1 MPLRKS
7 NPIFK
12 IINDLV
18 ISLPSPV
25 ALSYMWNFGSL
36 LGLCLVVQIIT
47 GIFLA
52 MHYCSDASLAF
63 KTVVH
68 IMRDVNYGWAIR
80 LIHANGASMFFLCVY
95 MHIARGFYYGSY
107 LRTKLWASGLLLFV
121 LMMATAFLGYVLPWG
136 QMSFWGATVITNF
149 FSAIPYVG
157 DSIVFWLWG
166 GFSVGNATLTRFF
179 SFHYLFPFIIA
190 ALVIVHLIILHE
202 QGSNN
207 PNGTGNDSD
216 KVSFHPYFIV
226 KDLYGFFLLGILFSF
241 FVFFYPNYLGDAENF
256 IASNP
261 LVTPIHIVPEWYFL
275 FAYAIL
281 RAIPNKLGGLLALVA
296 SLIIVL
302 FLPAFHTSKLKSCTY
317 RPFAKMLFWIF
328 ISNFLFLTWLG
339 AKPVEDPYVILSRIS
354 SVLYFSYFIIL
365 TPLTGVLEN
374 YLLFDHNKIKW
385 FHLISI
391 NFS

>member
-7 NPIFK
+7 SPIFK

-281 RAIPNKLGGLLALVA
+281 RAIPNKSA
-296 SLIIVL
+296 
-302 FLPAFHTSKLKSCTY
+302 
-317 RPFAKMLFWIF
+317 
-328 ISNFLFLTWLG
+328 
-339 AKPVEDPYVILSRIS
+339 
-354 SVLYFSYFIIL
+354 
-365 TPLTGVLEN
+365 
-374 YLLFDHNKIKW
+374 
-385 FHLISI
+385 
-391 NFS
+391 